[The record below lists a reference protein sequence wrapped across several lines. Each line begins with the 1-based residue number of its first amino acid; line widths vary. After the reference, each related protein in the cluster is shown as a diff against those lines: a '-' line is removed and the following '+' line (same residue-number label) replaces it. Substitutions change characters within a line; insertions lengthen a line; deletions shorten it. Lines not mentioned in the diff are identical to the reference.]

1 MRRISMFVLVAV
13 LVMLAGCVKLRSTIV
28 IDADGSGTCT
38 LNYGMS
44 REVAEAI
51 AAMGESD
58 EDGEK
63 APTLDDFD
71 RARME
76 KLAKANGVT
85 IKSFERTNVD
95 GRDDLAI
102 VMTFKDVTGLSRVMQ
117 SGENQVMAIRRTE
130 DGNYI
135 LTMITDP
142 NPPVAGA
149 GGSRGT
155 RRRRSGCAA
164 GEDPAKAMEAM
175 GTLMATISELDI
187 RMEITVPGNVLSSN
201 APAVEGRTSIWTI
214 NAANMME
221 SQGGDMSPTIAFD
234 KGGVAIDA
242 PKLEE

>member
-1 MRRISMFVLVAV
+1 MRRMTMFALVAV

-44 REVAEAI
+44 KDVADAI
-51 AAMGESD
+51 AVMGESD

-85 IKSFERTNVD
+85 IKSYERTNVD

-102 VMTFKDVTGLSRVMQ
+102 VMKFKDVTGLSRVMQ

-130 DGNYI
+130 DGNYM

-142 NPPVAGA
+142 NPPAPEPVEAVEA
-149 GGSRGT
+149 DEDAPA
-155 RRRRSGCAA
+155 AA

-175 GTLMATISELDI
+175 GKLMASISELDV

-221 SQGGDMSPTIAFD
+221 SQGGDMSPMIAFD